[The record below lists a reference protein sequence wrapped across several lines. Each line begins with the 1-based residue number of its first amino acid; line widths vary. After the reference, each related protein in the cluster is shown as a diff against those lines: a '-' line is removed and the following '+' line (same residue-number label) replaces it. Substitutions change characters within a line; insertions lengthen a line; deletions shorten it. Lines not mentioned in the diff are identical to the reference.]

1 MNTLWLIA
9 FLAAAGVSFFM
20 SGMEAGVFAL
30 SRLRIR
36 QRMREGNRRA
46 AALYGYLEKPENFL
60 WTILVG
66 NTLANIVA
74 VSIGVTWLHRWLNPW
89 PWALLAAFGAGV
101 LLFYAVCELLPK
113 MLFRLYP
120 NRLCMALALPFGV
133 LHALLRPLVAVMA
146 VFTRWLLW
154 WTGGRRFTG
163 HLFGTRD
170 ELRQVMQDSGH
181 GLTSEERVMINRVLD
196 LQNLNVRQVT
206 IPLENAV
213 TVPAEEPV
221 KALVALGREKGFSR
235 FPVWRT
241 EAGRRRIAGLVNL
254 RSLLYEGIAD
264 ESKPVGEFLKPALYL
279 DDDVRLEV
287 ALRLMQRA
295 GHRLAIVLG
304 RDRQELG
311 IVCLQDIL
319 RVIFGEVRL

>member
-1 MNTLWLIA
+1 MNSLWLIA
-9 FLAAAGVSFFM
+9 FLMAVGVSFFM

-30 SRLRIR
+30 NRLRIR
-36 QRMREGNRRA
+36 HRMRQGNRRA
-46 AALYGYLEKPENFL
+46 AALYGYLESPEDFL

-66 NTLANIVA
+66 NTLANIGA
-74 VSIGVTWLHRWLNPW
+74 VSIGVAWLHRGWHEW
-89 PWALLAAFGAGV
+89 PWALLAALVVGV
-101 LLFYAVCELLPK
+101 LFFYAVCELLPK

-120 NRLCMALALPFGV
+120 NRLCLALALPFGV
-133 LHALLRPLVAVMA
+133 VRLLLRPLVAVMA

-170 ELRQVMQDSGH
+170 ELRLVMQESAQ

-206 IPLENAV
+206 IPIENAA
-213 TVPAEEPV
+213 TVPAEAPV
-221 KALVALGREKGFSR
+221 KALLALGREKGFSR

-254 RSLLYEGIAD
+254 RSLLYEGIAE
-264 ESKPVGEFLKPALYL
+264 ESRPIGDFLKPALYV

-287 ALRLMQRA
+287 ALRLMQRS

-304 RDRQELG
+304 RDRKELG

>member
-1 MNTLWLIA
+1 MNSLWLMA
-9 FLAAAGVSFFM
+9 FFAAAGVSFFM

-30 SRLRIR
+30 NRLRIR
-36 QRMREGNRRA
+36 HRMREGNRRA
-46 AALYGYLEKPENFL
+46 AALYGYLENPENFL

-66 NTLANIVA
+66 NTLANICA
-74 VSIGVTWLHRWLNPW
+74 VSIGVASLHYWLHPW

-101 LLFYAVCELLPK
+101 LLFYAACELLPK
-113 MLFRLYP
+113 MVFRLYP
-120 NRLCMALALPFGV
+120 NRLCMALALPFGLLRV
-133 LHALLRPLVAVMA
+133 LLRPLVAVMA

-154 WTGGRRFTG
+154 WTGGQRFTG

-170 ELRQVMQDSGH
+170 ELRQVMQDSAH

-206 IPLENAV
+206 IPIENTV
-213 TVPAEEPV
+213 TVQAEAPV
-221 KALVALGREKGFSR
+221 KALVELGREKGFSR
-235 FPVWRT
+235 FPVWHS
-241 EAGRRRIAGLVNL
+241 EAGRQRIAGLVNL
-254 RSLLYEGIAD
+254 RSLLYEGIVD
-264 ESKPVGEFLKPALYL
+264 ESKPAGEFLKPALYL

-287 ALRLMQRA
+287 ALRLMQRS

-304 RDRQELG
+304 RDRREIG

>member
-1 MNTLWLIA
+1 MNSLWLIA
-9 FLAAAGVSFFM
+9 FLTAAGVSFFM

-30 SRLRIR
+30 NRLRIR
-36 QRMREGNRRA
+36 HRMREGSRRA
-46 AALYGYLEKPENFL
+46 AALYGYLESPEDFL

-66 NTLANIVA
+66 NTLANIGA
-74 VSIGVTWLHRWLNPW
+74 VSIGVTWLYRWLHEW

-120 NRLCMALALPFGV
+120 NRLCLALALPFGV
-133 LHALLRPLVAVMA
+133 VRVLLRPLVAVMA

-154 WTGGRRFTG
+154 CTGGRRFTG

-170 ELRQVMQDSGH
+170 ELRQVMQDSAH

-206 IPLENAV
+206 IPLEKAV
-213 TVPAEEPV
+213 TVPAEAPV

-254 RSLLYEGIAD
+254 RPLLYEGIDD
-264 ESKPVGEFLKPALYL
+264 ESKPAGDFLKPALYL

-287 ALRLMQRA
+287 ALRLMQRS

-304 RDRQELG
+304 RDRKELG